1 MLPTVRTAS
10 ALLVLL
16 MSAPLARGDGSE
28 VTARLA
34 RPVPAVDPDAIGRL
48 EMERE
53 SRSEQEF
60 QVEIDFIDTTAGTY
74 TLWIETSAG
83 SGILADAGAFDA
95 EDEDEAKYERELDD
109 EEGEE
114 EELPLGVGD
123 LRELEDRAVEV
134 RDPAG
139 AAILVGRIPRFGG
152 RGNGVEE
159 ERALPLLRPATEPLP
174 SAAGKVEAEIDDEDS
189 ELEVETEGFDVRAQ
203 SFSVWIA
210 DANAVMQSVGILEPR
225 DDDEDEGEL
234 DFGDDSGRPLP
245 LGAVDLYELGGRR
258 IEIRDTQGTVVL
270 EGTIPVL
277 GGGAPTLRTNERLA
291 PEGAGVAA
299 RARGSAKAGF
309 EARRGSF
316 RMRIDAMA
324 RTTETRATLWMRDP
338 ATLQMREVARGD
350 WSGKGTK
357 RVRWEWRGERS
368 QPLPLGVTD
377 PSTLFGRELEIRSE
391 NGAVIL
397 RGRL

>member
-1 MLPTVRTAS
+1 MHPTVRTAS

-16 MSAPLARGDGSE
+16 LGAPLARGDGSE

-34 RPVPAVDPDAIGRL
+34 RPVPAIDPDATGRL

-60 QVEIDFIDTTAGTY
+60 QVEIDFVDTTAGTY

-83 SGILADAGAFDA
+83 SGILADAGAFEA

-123 LRELEDRAVEV
+123 LRELEDREVEV

-139 AAILVGRIPRFGG
+139 LAILVGRIPRFGG
-152 RGNGVEE
+152 GGGGVEE
-159 ERALPLLRPATEPLP
+159 ERTLSLLRPAAEPIP
-174 SAAGKVEAEIDDEDS
+174 SATGEVEAEFDDEES
-189 ELEVETEGFDVRAQ
+189 ELDIDTDGFDVSAQ
-203 SFSVWIA
+203 SFTVWMA
-210 DANAVMQSVGILEPR
+210 DASAVLQNVGQLEVG
-225 DDDEDEGEL
+225 DDEDEGEL

-245 LGAVDLYELGGRR
+245 FGAVDIYELGGRR
-258 IEIRDTQGTVVL
+258 IEIRNAQGTVVL
-270 EGTIPVL
+270 EGSVPVL
-277 GGGAPTLRTNERLA
+277 GGGTTTLRANERLV
-291 PEGAGVAA
+291 PEGVGVAA

-316 RMRIDAMA
+316 RLRVDATA
-324 RTTETRATLWMRDP
+324 RTTEEQATLWMRDP
-338 ATLQMREVARGD
+338 ATQQMREVARRS
-350 WSGKGTK
+350 WSGKGSK
-357 RVRWEWRGERS
+357 RVRWEWRSDRS

-377 PSTLFGRELEIRSE
+377 PSALFGRELEVRGE
-391 NGAVIL
+391 NGAVLL